1 MENNYLVFRLQPND
15 DLYVSIMQQ
24 CVVNHLIAGAVVA
37 AVGCVKE
44 LTIRLA
50 DGQTIYRETNNFE
63 VTALSGTISEDG
75 LHLHIQV
82 CDDKVRSFGGHLQP
96 GTIVNTTMEIVIVNL
111 ASEYQLTREA
121 DERTGYDELVVNKK

>member
-24 CVVNHLIAGAVVA
+24 CVVNHLVAGAVVA
-37 AVGCVKE
+37 AVGCIKE
-44 LTIRLA
+44 LTMRLA